1 MNPVEGRIDIDL
13 HPAPGEATRV
23 DVESSRPLQACRVM
37 IGKVPDEV
45 LSLLPLMF
53 NVCGVA
59 QARATLAAIQREL
72 GVTPRQGDE
81 AARDLLVAV
90 ETAREHLLRIFL
102 DWPRLFE
109 LDFDNRVLP
118 RISHLNSDFAACL
131 FRDGN
136 GFALHSVIEPD
147 QAGLAQQCDQLETI
161 LRESVFGMP
170 CAEWLAL
177 RGITELESWLDHG
190 DSVAAR
196 ATAQIHRRG
205 WSELA
210 QTRCADLPE
219 LSAQELL
226 ARFSDESV
234 DQFVALPQWDGQCYE
249 TTTLSRQ
256 RRHPLV
262 LSLTDDLGSG
272 LLVRWV
278 ARLVELATIPG
289 RIAKLG
295 QALVEDD
302 QVDVEKPVD
311 TVGIAQVEAARGRL
325 VHRVSI
331 DDGVVVDYRILAP
344 TEWNFHPDGIV
355 GEGLAQLTERESIDI
370 CARTVI
376 NAIDPCVGYRLRVH

>member
-1 MNPVEGRIDIDL
+1 MNSLEGYIAVDLYPVAGQV
-13 HPAPGEATRV
+13 TRV
-23 DVESSRPLQACRVM
+23 RVESSRPLQACRVM
-37 IGKVPDEV
+37 IGKTPDEV

-53 NVCGVA
+53 SVCGVA

-72 GVTPRQGDE
+72 GIEVRKGDE
-81 AARDLLVAV
+81 AGRDLLVAV

-118 RISHLNSDFAACL
+118 RISRLNPDFAVCV
-131 FRDGN
+131 FRNGS
-136 GFALHSVIEPD
+136 GFALHSETELDP
-147 QAGLAQQCDQLETI
+147 AALSRQCDRLEAI
-161 LRESVFGMP
+161 LNESVFGMP
-170 CAEWLAL
+170 SSEWLAL
-177 RGITELESWLDHG
+177 RGIGELESWLDHS

-205 WSELA
+205 WSQLA

-219 LSAQELL
+219 LPVQELL
-226 ARFSDESV
+226 ARFSEESV
-234 DQFVALPQWDGQCYE
+234 DRFVALPQWDGQCFE
-249 TTTLSRQ
+249 TTALSRQ

-262 LSLTDDLGSG
+262 LSLADELGSG

-289 RIAKLG
+289 RIAELG
-295 QALVEDD
+295 QALLEDD
-302 QVDVEKPVD
+302 RDDLKTPVD
-311 TVGIAQVEAARGRL
+311 SIGIAQVEAARGRL

-344 TEWNFHPDGIV
+344 TEWNFHPDGII
-355 GEGLAQLTERESIDI
+355 GESLAQLTGDKSMEA

-376 NAIDPCVGYRLRVH
+376 NAIDPCVGYRLGVH

>member
-37 IGKVPDEV
+37 IGKAPDEV

-72 GVTPRQGDE
+72 GVTVRQGDE

-131 FRDGN
+131 FRGGN
-136 GFALHSVIEPD
+136 GFALHSTSEPD
-147 QAGLAQQCDQLETI
+147 QAGLAQQCDRLEAI
-161 LRESVFGMP
+161 LQESVFGVP
-170 CAEWLAL
+170 CDEWLAL
-177 RGITELESWLDHG
+177 RGITELESWLDH
-190 DSVAAR
+190 DHSVAAR

-210 QTRCADLPE
+210 QTSCADLPE
-219 LSAQELL
+219 LSAQDLL

-234 DQFVALPQWDGQCYE
+234 DRFVALPQWDGQCYE
-249 TTTLSRQ
+249 TTPLSRQ
-256 RRHPLV
+256 RCHPLV
-262 LSLTDDLGSG
+262 LSLGDDLGSG

-289 RIAKLG
+289 RIANLG

-302 QVDVEKPVD
+302 QVDVEMPVD

-331 DDGVVVDYRILAP
+331 DDGVVADYRILAP
-344 TEWNFHPDGIV
+344 TEWNFHPDGII
-355 GEGLAQLTERESIDI
+355 GEGLAQLTERKSIDV

-376 NAIDPCVGYRLRVH
+376 NAIDPCVGYHLRVH